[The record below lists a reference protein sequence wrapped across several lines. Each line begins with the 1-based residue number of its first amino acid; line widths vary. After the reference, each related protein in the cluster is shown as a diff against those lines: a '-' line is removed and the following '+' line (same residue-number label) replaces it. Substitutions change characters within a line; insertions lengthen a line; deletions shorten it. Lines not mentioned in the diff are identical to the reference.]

1 VRVELTASE
10 IRAAVKAALTE
21 DLGGGDVT
29 TLATVPRALTFK
41 AVMRAREPLV
51 VAGLDFARAAFL
63 RLSSAVKVEY
73 RVHDGTHV
81 GRGENLLRICG
92 SARAILTAER
102 VALNFVQRLSGIATL
117 TAQFVAAIKGSRVQ
131 ILDTRKTTPGWR
143 RFEKYAVACGGGRN
157 HRAVLSDLVL
167 IKDNHLAA
175 LRGERPNPIAAAIQ
189 KALKSYPKLKVE
201 IEADTLEQVAHAAEA
216 GADIILLDNM
226 TPEQMRQ
233 AVKIA
238 KGRAKTEASGGVN
251 LENVRAIAACGVD
264 FISVGALTHS
274 ARAVDIGLD
283 FEE

>member
-1 VRVELTASE
+1 MRVELTASE
-10 IRAAVKAALTE
+10 IRAAVKAALAE

-117 TAQFVAAIKGSRVQ
+117 TAQFVAAIP
-131 ILDTRKTTPGWR
+131 L
-143 RFEKYAVACGGGRN
+143 GRWGK
-157 HRAVLSDLVL
+157 VED
-167 IKDNHLAA
+167 IGHLAVY
-175 LRGERPNPIAAAIQ
+175 LCSE
-189 KALKSYPKLKVE
+189 
-201 IEADTLEQVAHAAEA
+201 EA
-216 GADIILLDNM
+216 GFITGTDIVID
-226 TPEQMRQ
+226 
-233 AVKIA
+233 
-238 KGRAKTEASGGVN
+238 GGW
-251 LENVRAIAACGVD
+251 
-264 FISVGALTHS
+264 T
-274 ARAVDIGLD
+274 AR
-283 FEE
+283 